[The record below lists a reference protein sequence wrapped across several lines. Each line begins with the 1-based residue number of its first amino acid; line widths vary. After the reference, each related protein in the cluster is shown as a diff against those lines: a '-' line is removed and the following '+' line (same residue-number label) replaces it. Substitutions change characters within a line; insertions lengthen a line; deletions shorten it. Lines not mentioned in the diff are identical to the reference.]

1 MVETRGQRTDRGIVL
16 MLTRWAGKA
25 VGVEEHAGQVRLL
38 EGGLVAGLKAFGAR
52 VGQALVCVF
61 WGACLLAVLALFVV
75 QGFTMPMATQSSGV
89 LVQIPEGASSREI
102 SRLLVDHGIIRSGWL
117 FQVLSRVEGI
127 DDSLKAGY
135 YLLDPAMPLPAVLDQ
150 LAAGR
155 VATRRA
161 FIPEGFNLREIGA
174 RLEVEGIGQA
184 QRFIDLASDERL
196 VYGNNSPLAELVGSR
211 PIPSLEGYLFP
222 DTYLLA
228 VGDEALAVRTMVDRF
243 LQVAAEMQLAER
255 AQAMGM
261 TVHQV
266 VTLASIVEKE
276 AVRDEERPL
285 IAAVFLNRLARNMP
299 LQADPTVKYVMERPR
314 ARLYYVDL
322 QIDSPYNTYKYRG
335 LPPGPIASPGRASLE
350 AVLQPAAVDYLYF
363 VADGKGGH
371 VFSRTFNQHVRA
383 RQRLGY

>member
-1 MVETRGQRTDRGIVL
+1 M
-16 MLTRWAGKA
+16 
-25 VGVEEHAGQVRLL
+25 RL
-38 EGGLVAGLKAFGAR
+38 GR
-52 VGQALVCVF
+52 ALVFAV
-61 WGACLLAVLALFVV
+61 WSACLLAVVAMFVV
-75 QGFTMPMATQSSGV
+75 QALSMPVATQSSAI
-89 LVQIPEGASSREI
+89 LVHIPEGVSSREI
-102 SRLLVDHGIIRSGWL
+102 SRLLVESGVIRSGRL
-117 FQVLSRVEGI
+117 FELLSRVEGI
-127 DDSLKAGY
+127 DDSLKAGH

-174 RLEVEGIGQA
+174 RLEVEGIGKA
-184 QRFIDLASDERL
+184 QRFIELASDERL
-196 VYGNNSPLAELVGSR
+196 VYGSASPLTALVGSR
-211 PIPSLEGYLFP
+211 PTPSLEGYLFP
-222 DTYLLA
+222 DTYVFA
-228 VGDEALAVRTMVDRF
+228 VGDEALAIRTMVDRF

-255 AQAMGM
+255 AQAMGL

-299 LQADPTVKYVMERPR
+299 LQADPTVKYVLERPR
-314 ARLYYVDL
+314 VRLSYADL

>member
-1 MVETRGQRTDRGIVL
+1 
-16 MLTRWAGKA
+16 
-25 VGVEEHAGQVRLL
+25 
-38 EGGLVAGLKAFGAR
+38 
-52 VGQALVCVF
+52 
-61 WGACLLAVLALFVV
+61 
-75 QGFTMPMATQSSGV
+75 MPMATQSSGV

-102 SRLLVDHGIIRSGWL
+102 SQLLVDHGIIRSDWL
-117 FQVLSRVEGI
+117 FELLSRVEGI

-135 YLLDPAMPLPAVLDQ
+135 YLLDPAQPLPAVLDQ

-174 RLEVEGIGQA
+174 RLEVEGIGDA
-184 QRFIDLASDERL
+184 QRFVELASDERL
-196 VYGNNSPLAELVGSR
+196 VYGAHSPLAELVGSR

-222 DTYLLA
+222 DTYQLA
-228 VGDEALAVRTMVDRF
+228 VGDEGLAVRTMVDRF

-350 AVLQPAAVDYLYF
+350 AVLQPATVDYLYF

>member
-1 MVETRGQRTDRGIVL
+1 MFGEGQRTDWGIVL
-16 MLTRWAGKA
+16 MPMRWAGTA
-25 VGVEEHAGQVRLL
+25 VGRHDQGGAWPLAGVRGTDL
-38 EGGLVAGLKAFGAR
+38 GSVAAR
-52 VGQALVCVF
+52 VGRAVVFLF
-61 WGACLLAVLALFVV
+61 WGACLLGALALFIVHSL
-75 QGFTMPMATQSSGV
+75 TMPMASQSSAV

-102 SRLLVDHGIIRSGWL
+102 SRLLEEQGIIRSSRL
-117 FQVLSRVEGI
+117 FELLSRVEGI

-174 RLEVEGIGQA
+174 RLEVEGIGSA
-184 QRFIDLASDERL
+184 QRFIELASDERL
-196 VYGNNSPLAELVGSR
+196 VYGANSPLTALVGSR
-211 PIPSLEGYLFP
+211 PTPSLEGYLFP
-222 DTYLLA
+222 DTYQLA
-228 VGDEALAVRTMVDRF
+228 VGDEALAIRTMVDRF
-243 LQVAAEMQLAER
+243 LQVAEEMQLAQR

-276 AVRDEERPL
+276 AVLDEERPL

-299 LQADPTVKYVMERPR
+299 LQADPTVKYVMEQPR
-314 ARLYYVDL
+314 VRLTYADL
-322 QIDSPYNTYKYRG
+322 RIDSPYNTYRYRG

-350 AVLQPAAVDYLYF
+350 AVLQPANVDYLYF
-363 VADGKGGH
+363 VADGRGGH